1 MLENQKQ
8 VSHVMSIKAFVKCAQ
23 LQKEYRCLI
32 AERKK
37 HEIRLI
43 ELQKKETKH
52 LKYMSKKETRSE
64 PENCKEAKK
73 LHQNDIRSMM
83 VAKKTPSRKDDGCQ
97 SDDTIILS
105 DDDGGMSTKSATEDK
120 GNADWQTKAS
130 NCVEE
135 SIKGKK
141 KEEQI
146 IGQESEK
153 REIKKD
159 CTEKDQSQRD
169 HDKEK
174 SVQSKNNQDY
184 TVNEITKVSQEKNE
198 EIEKLV
204 DQNSVAGHEEIS
216 KTSDEEHGKESTAE
230 DGMKTKENFC

>member
-8 VSHVMSIKAFVKCAQ
+8 VSHAMSIKAFVKCAQ

-37 HEIRLI
+37 YEICLI

-52 LKYMSKKETRSE
+52 LKYMSKKETCSE

-83 VAKKTPSRKDDGCQ
+83 VANKTPSREDEFNDDDGCQ

-105 DDDGGMSTKSATEDK
+105 DDGGMSTKSATEDK

-135 SIKGKK
+135 SIMGKK

-146 IGQESEK
+146 IGQSEK

-184 TVNEITKVSQEKNE
+184 TVNEITKVTQEKKRRRN
-198 EIEKLV
+198 
-204 DQNSVAGHEEIS
+204 
-216 KTSDEEHGKESTAE
+216 
-230 DGMKTKENFC
+230 